1 MAKRAVEDS
10 LRFTKVDVDFSVDNS
25 GNWCYVVGE

>member
-1 MAKRAVEDS
+1 MARRPVES
-10 LRFTKVDVDFSVDNS
+10 SSHFTKVDGDSSVENG